1 MVAVNERLPAPLAPR
16 PMAVLLLVQ
25 LNTVPGTAPVKVLV
39 TKDPAQTV
47 SFVTAFTVGIG
58 LTVMV
63 NVMGVPVQVTL
74 PPV

>member
-1 MVAVNERLPAPLAPR
+1 MAVNERLPEPLAPR
-16 PMAVLLLVQ
+16 PIAVLLLVQ
-25 LNTVPGTAPVKVLV
+25 LYTVPATAPENVLV
-39 TKDPAQTV
+39 TKDPAHTV
-47 SFVTAFTVGIG
+47 SFVTAFTGGIG